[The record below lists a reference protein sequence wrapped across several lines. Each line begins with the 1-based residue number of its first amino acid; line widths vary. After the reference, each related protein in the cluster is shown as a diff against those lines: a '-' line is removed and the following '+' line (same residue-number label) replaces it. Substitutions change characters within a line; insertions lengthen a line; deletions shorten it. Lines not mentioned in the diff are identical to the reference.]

1 MPSDALFSA
10 ISRRD
15 PSKRQIKPVNTDHLA
30 LLDDLDDDSDSE
42 YVCEE
47 RDEDDE
53 VESDSVGTDEEDSN
67 SIDSS
72 VDSLSTHDSETH
84 VISQHSLLRYES
96 DSPKTT
102 KGTDEKYL
110 SESACT
116 GPVSEHNLLKT
127 ADIKLKDVDIMICML
142 CLGDSVDPNDE
153 LIECDGCGIVV
164 HEDCYKVVDSIFL
177 SSGASSSSTDA
188 WFCEPCLAGLTSP
201 ICELC
206 PVLDGVFK
214 RTDNNRW
221 VHLLCALYTPGVAF
235 NDPDNLMDVTLTELP
250 QRQWS
255 LHECSLCED
264 RFFAWTG
271 VCISC
276 DAGLCR
282 TYFHVTCAQKHGL
295 LSEPTIEE
303 SSADPFFAH
312 CRQHTDK
319 TVARHRR
326 RNFLTAVL
334 RLRKWRSNKQFTL
347 DCLEEKKLSHVSV
360 LSKASPV
367 DPRIQRKLEHYRE
380 LYKDLLKHRGK
391 PYERE
396 RKITEVSKRISTL
409 QNTQRELQISD
420 ASASH
425 SYNSVTTELE
435 NIITRRGKLYVKF
448 SNIINTLR
456 SLIPELKCSSELEVV
471 LSDSKDSMETAAF
484 DLTSSKLLDSSKTV
498 KFGSSAVISASKRKC
513 RPLSP
518 PSKIRKFSKSDAGN
532 QNNNASK
539 DATASHL
546 DKCQSSVTFEPENV
560 ILECTVCHGLQDQHL
575 ITSCDTCGKAFH
587 LACLDPP
594 LIRMPKRSKLYGWQ
608 CSFCTKEVSL
618 VPGVDK
624 IDLNA
629 PRQLR
634 RSSGIAPGRT
644 TCVKQDVKANNSNTS
659 ADCKPNIDSTCQISE
674 NIPTKSDE
682 NKSCDTGKSSTPQT
696 LHRSRSSTGSR
707 FSRLSNF
714 TTSFGENMRRK
725 STGALKTMSSSSS
738 RRLSSVA
745 TRKTRRRVASQSTLQ
760 QDLEVNIDSK
770 MTTSPSVV
778 MTQVCSADF
787 DQFKFTGD
795 AEEELA
801 KSVSNKKVK
810 CGELD
815 EEIAHLR
822 TSKVIKF
829 VQIRDHESN
838 GESEAVERITP
849 LQQRYVIC
857 RESSPQPKRSAT
869 SKFRLKFKKL

>member
-264 RFFAWTG
+264 R
-271 VCISC
+271 
-276 DAGLCR
+276 
-282 TYFHVTCAQKHGL
+282 AQKHGL

-360 LSKASPV
+360 LTKT
-367 DPRIQRKLEHYRE
+367 EHYRE

-391 PYERE
+391 PYVPLVKTPLFLETSPVAMRMFVSKARALNLPIELPNHMSNVDSTKGPTPSYPVFTPDFVSYFLERE

-560 ILECTVCHGLQDQHL
+560 ILECT
-575 ITSCDTCGKAFH
+575 
-587 LACLDPP
+587 
-594 LIRMPKRSKLYGWQ
+594 RSKLYGWQ

-682 NKSCDTGKSSTPQT
+682 NKSCDTDDVK
-696 LHRSRSSTGSR
+696 LILKA
-707 FSRLSNF
+707 FILSCD
-714 TTSFGENMRRK
+714 SEN
-725 STGALKTMSSSSS
+725 T
-738 RRLSSVA
+738 
-745 TRKTRRRVASQSTLQ
+745 KTRCLSVNSPTRLRSQHRFK
-760 QDLEVNIDSK
+760 DDYH
-770 MTTSPSVV
+770 PSVV

-838 GESEAVERITP
+838 GNLKQWNELLPFNSVMSSVEKVVLNLRG
-849 LQQRYVIC
+849 LLL
-857 RESSPQPKRSAT
+857 AN
-869 SKFRLKFKKL
+869 LD